1 MTSTGGAT
9 TPAGWYTDPGGS
21 GHLRWW
27 DGSAWT
33 AHLAPQP
40 TPAPT
45 PVLQQPV
52 LQQPVLQQPVLQQ
65 PVVQQPVVQQPV
77 QQPYAQ
83 QPSAFTADNQPYVP
97 FQGSWN
103 TQSYG
108 GNAVAGEFARPG
120 EWNTGYAWFLA
131 AWPIYF
137 VGLTVGW
144 AYFYTIE
151 RVQGAAGGFS
161 ELLTGVIGLVEI
173 VILVL
178 VIFAAFRDRARLRRW
193 GYIRT
198 ASPGW
203 IFFVFLVGP
212 LVYLIVRAVRVY
224 GEVRKGIAPLILYL
238 VSGVAMTIIWIV
250 VSVTL
255 GSALLGGLS
264 SSTEFAS
271 SLQTGLDQK
280 GGHFTVTCPPSIPT
294 AINSTFTCTAVDSR
308 GTSHSLSIEVIQG
321 TNGQPTVKLL
331 AVTPA
336 IAG

>member
-40 TPAPT
+40 TPAPS
-45 PVLQQPV
+45 PV
-52 LQQPVLQQPVLQQ
+52 
-65 PVVQQPVVQQPV
+65 
-77 QQPYAQ
+77 AQ
-83 QPSAFTADNQPYVP
+83 QPSVFGADDQPYVP

-103 TQSYG
+103 NQPYG
-108 GNAVAGEFARPG
+108 GNSVADEFAQPG

-144 AYFYTIE
+144 AYFYSIE
-151 RVQGAAGGFS
+151 RAQGAAGGIS
-161 ELLTGVIGLVEI
+161 ELLTGIIGLVEI

-178 VIFAAFRDRARLRRW
+178 VIFAAFRDRAKLRRW
-193 GYIRT
+193 GYTRT

-203 IFFVFLVGP
+203 IFFAFLVGP

-224 GEVRKGIAPLILYL
+224 GEVRKGIAPLILYI

-255 GSALLGGLS
+255 GSTLLAGLS
-264 SSTEFAS
+264 ASAEFAS

-280 GGHFTVTCPPSIPT
+280 GSHFTVTCPPSIPT
-294 AINSTFTCTAVDSR
+294 VINSTFTCTAVDSK
-308 GTSHSLSIEVIQG
+308 GTSHSLNIEVIQG

-331 AVTPA
+331 SVTPA